1 MLARWKIND
10 SQPLR
15 NVQTR
20 NQMRLE
26 RIWSNH
32 KFRLTMQ
39 LHLPKSERL
48 NPCGLGMGD
57 TFCMLG
63 MYIVSFAMC
72 IEYKLT

>member
-1 MLARWKIND
+1 
-10 SQPLR
+10 
-15 NVQTR
+15 
-20 NQMRLE
+20 MRLE
-26 RIWSNH
+26 RTWSNH